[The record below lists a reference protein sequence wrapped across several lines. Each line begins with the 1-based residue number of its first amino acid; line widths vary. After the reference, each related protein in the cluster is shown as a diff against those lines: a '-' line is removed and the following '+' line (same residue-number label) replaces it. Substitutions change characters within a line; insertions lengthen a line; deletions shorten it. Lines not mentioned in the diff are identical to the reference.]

1 MSKRQNPSRDAHSLS
16 QSLAMSGSGT
26 ITGTGTGV
34 GTGTGNGKGGD
45 RRKSSPANTVQQST
59 GKNSGSGSG
68 SGKQIGASSHAQRR
82 PRSKSG
88 GSEYGMSE
96 KEELT
101 LGASLGRSVGDEFD
115 SNSNTGTYTTRS
127 PYSYSDDNDS
137 VSNDSGRVRPLE
149 KMLGLTPGYLRK
161 PSPANCPAHF
171 NGYTVAGKGGNR
183 ASPWLVFD
191 PPQSSHLWGRQS
203 TSPVITSSPSRTFS
217 SSSSTGIENNNVATG
232 STGTGSNHGTG
243 PIRLPAKK
251 VTSVPMSLFSAEEHG
266 EKRRK
271 GDYFNLRSRHDD
283 DDSHS
288 FVSVASSV
296 NSGLDKD
303 RRVDRTLQQQLQQL
317 VISPRTAFDDISVSS
332 SDGSSSG
339 KRGGYSNGYRKP
351 PVPSVTGI
359 VGVANKKR

>member
-1 MSKRQNPSRDAHSLS
+1 
-16 QSLAMSGSGT
+16 
-26 ITGTGTGV
+26 
-34 GTGTGNGKGGD
+34 
-45 RRKSSPANTVQQST
+45 
-59 GKNSGSGSG
+59 
-68 SGKQIGASSHAQRR
+68 
-82 PRSKSG
+82 
-88 GSEYGMSE
+88 MSE
-96 KEELT
+96 REELT
-101 LGASLGRSVGDEFD
+101 AGATSGRSVGDDLD
-115 SNSNTGTYTTRS
+115 SNSNTNTYTTRS

-161 PSPANCPAHF
+161 PSPANCPTHCT
-171 NGYTVAGKGGNR
+171 GHTVAGKGGNR

-191 PPQSSHLWGRQS
+191 PPQSSNLWGRQS

-217 SSSSTGIENNNVATG
+217 SSSPTCIENNGVATG
-232 STGTGSNHGTG
+232 STVTGSHSTG

-251 VTSVPMSLFSAEEHG
+251 VTSVPTSLFTAEEHG

-271 GDYFNLRSRHDD
+271 GDYFNLRCRHDD

-303 RRVDRTLQQQLQQL
+303 RRLDRTLQQQLQQL

-339 KRGGYSNGYRKP
+339 KRGTYGNGYRKP
-351 PVPSVTGI
+351 PVSCSGSGSNGIASV
-359 VGVANKKR
+359 VNKKR